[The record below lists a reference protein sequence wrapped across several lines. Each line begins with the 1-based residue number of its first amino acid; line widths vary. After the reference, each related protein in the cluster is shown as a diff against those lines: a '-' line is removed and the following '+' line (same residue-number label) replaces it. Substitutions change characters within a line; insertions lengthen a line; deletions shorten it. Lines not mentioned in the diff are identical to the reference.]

1 MCRSQGGAALSRAAA
16 SPKRRSKPACRGR
29 PIVAAPAAAAEGCSA
44 GQVPS
49 YVFGFADLK
58 AHIGAAMGDPV
69 TCEFPDPNWTGDIH
83 QRTTTGLAFWRKAT
97 NTPTFTD
104 GWRHWGRTPA
114 GWVEWTGSSIDPV
127 AGETPAAGQAG
138 DVGRGPEAGYWL
150 RTADYTDVVQTTGQV
165 AVRVLWAGVTD
176 LARLPAG
183 VRANLTALPADA
195 SSLVGLRL
203 RIENGSD
210 QPGTLRGLNFEM
222 PLYAP
227 ETTLDSN
234 AGPLRV
240 RDVGDAES
248 RADVAAG
255 TFRIYDLVF
264 FSSSPSSSLRTFIL
278 VTPRLRGYSVGSDR
292 YGRLPPR
299 VQVA

>member
-1 MCRSQGGAALSRAAA
+1 M
-16 SPKRRSKPACRGR
+16 
-29 PIVAAPAAAAEGCSA
+29 
-44 GQVPS
+44 
-49 YVFGFADLK
+49 
-58 AHIGAAMGDPV
+58 
-69 TCEFPDPNWTGDIH
+69 
-83 QRTTTGLAFWRKAT
+83 
-97 NTPTFTD
+97 
-104 GWRHWGRTPA
+104 
-114 GWVEWTGSSIDPV
+114 
-127 AGETPAAGQAG
+127 
-138 DVGRGPEAGYWL
+138 
-150 RTADYTDVVQTTGQV
+150 
-165 AVRVLWAGVTD
+165 
-176 LARLPAG
+176 
-183 VRANLTALPADA
+183 PADD

-222 PLYAP
+222 PCYAP

-278 VTPRLRGYSVGSDR
+278 VTPRLRGYRWVPIGTVDYRLASRSRELPCGPRQAEALSSSTQVASPSATLGARHARCSVGR
-292 YGRLPPR
+292 GRALAAFYTRDARPAR
-299 VQVA
+299 FVQHEVAPKAGALIFMSPLVAPWP